1 MKETQEELIELRGTT
16 KELYEVLGYFK
27 ESAQRR
33 LELEFEPETQ
43 KELHLPQKVI
53 NWVFLVI
60 KRKIDHQLWCLKM
73 WDSQL
78 QSLFKHV
85 DGASKFVQPLPNRHI
100 VAESGRWFEVNV
112 GNWKPSYPTHLFL
125 FNDLILI
132 AVKNH
137 HLIVRN
143 LLQGK

>member
-1 MKETQEELIELRGTT
+1 MTLRIILIRIKNILQLTKDLKETQEELIELRGTT

-53 NWVFLVI
+53 NWVFPVI

-85 DGASKFVQPLPNRHI
+85 DGASKLCNHYPIDTLSRKVDDGLKLMWGI
-100 VAESGRWFEVNV
+100 
-112 GNWKPSYPTHLFL
+112 GNQVIQ
-125 FNDLILI
+125 LIYLYLMI
-132 AVKNH
+132 
-137 HLIVRN
+137 
-143 LLQGK
+143 

>member
-33 LELEFEPETQ
+33 LELNLNQ
-43 KELHLPQKVI
+43 KHKKNFICLKNNQLGIPS
-53 NWVFLVI
+53 N

-112 GNWKPSYPTHLFL
+112 GIGNQVIQ
-125 FNDLILI
+125 LIYLYLMI
-132 AVKNH
+132 
-137 HLIVRN
+137 
-143 LLQGK
+143 

>member
-60 KRKIDHQLWCLKM
+60 KRKIDHQLWCLK
-73 WDSQL
+73 
-78 QSLFKHV
+78 
-85 DGASKFVQPLPNRHI
+85 
-100 VAESGRWFEVNV
+100 NV
-112 GNWKPSYPTHLFL
+112 GFSIT
-125 FNDLILI
+125 II
-132 AVKNH
+132 
-137 HLIVRN
+137 I
-143 LLQGK
+143 